1 MAAPCRARPS
11 DLRNMT
17 AYRPPRRLLPT
28 DTSDT
33 SVTSRRDALRLT
45 AAGLLGLALAPLMR
59 PANAAYNIWT
69 GEYTMTRQDIEAAVG
84 KRFPTTLNYGQLLSV
99 ELTHPKIGFNPQAN
113 RVITQIDI
121 RETLKRKVNADF
133 RPYTILGACNPALA
147 LEALKLEDKVGTMLP
162 CNVIVQELRLG
173 EVEIAA
179 VDPVA
184 SMQAIQNRELADK
197 AQTVRGKLEKVIR
210 ASDSG
215 ISAPSA
221 SRAKA
226 FGVLWKGRET
236 AP

>member
-1 MAAPCRARPS
+1 
-11 DLRNMT
+11 MT

-113 RVITQIDI
+113 RVITQIDAQ
-121 RETLKRKVNADF
+121 LQNVLLQGQ
-133 RPYTILGACNPALA
+133 PLA
-147 LEALKLEDKVGTMLP
+147 GVLSLSSALKY
-162 CNVIVQELRLG
+162 
-173 EVEIAA
+173 
-179 VDPVA
+179 DPVKRA
-184 SMQAIQNRELADK
+184 VLLDNPNVERVDVNDMPPAYDQQLTAIGGSLAQQVLNQYPIYTFKPEQLRYGGRDVEPG
-197 AQTVRGKLEKVIR
+197 AITVLSDGIKVEV
-210 ASDSG
+210 
-215 ISAPSA
+215 
-221 SRAKA
+221 KT
-226 FGVLWKGRET
+226 K
-236 AP
+236 

>member
-1 MAAPCRARPS
+1 
-11 DLRNMT
+11 MT

-113 RVITQIDI
+113 RVITQIDAQ
-121 RETLKRKVNADF
+121 LQNVLLQGQ
-133 RPYTILGACNPALA
+133 PLA
-147 LEALKLEDKVGTMLP
+147 GVLSLSSALKY
-162 CNVIVQELRLG
+162 
-173 EVEIAA
+173 
-179 VDPVA
+179 DPVKRA
-184 SMQAIQNRELADK
+184 VLLDNPNVERVDVNGMPPAYDQQLTAIGGSLAQQVLNQYPIYTFK
-197 AQTVRGKLEKVIR
+197 PEQLRYGGRNVEPGAITVLSDGIKVEV
-210 ASDSG
+210 
-215 ISAPSA
+215 
-221 SRAKA
+221 KT
-226 FGVLWKGRET
+226 K
-236 AP
+236 

>member
-1 MAAPCRARPS
+1 
-11 DLRNMT
+11 MT

-113 RVITQIDI
+113 RVITQIDAQ
-121 RETLKRKVNADF
+121 LQNVLLQGQ
-133 RPYTILGACNPALA
+133 PLA
-147 LEALKLEDKVGTMLP
+147 GVLSLSSALKY
-162 CNVIVQELRLG
+162 
-173 EVEIAA
+173 
-179 VDPVA
+179 DPVKRA
-184 SMQAIQNRELADK
+184 VLLDNPNVERVDVNGMPPAYDQQLTAIGGSLAQQVLNQYPIYTFKPEQLRYGGRDVEPG
-197 AQTVRGKLEKVIR
+197 AITVLSDGIKVEV
-210 ASDSG
+210 
-215 ISAPSA
+215 
-221 SRAKA
+221 KT
-226 FGVLWKGRET
+226 K
-236 AP
+236 